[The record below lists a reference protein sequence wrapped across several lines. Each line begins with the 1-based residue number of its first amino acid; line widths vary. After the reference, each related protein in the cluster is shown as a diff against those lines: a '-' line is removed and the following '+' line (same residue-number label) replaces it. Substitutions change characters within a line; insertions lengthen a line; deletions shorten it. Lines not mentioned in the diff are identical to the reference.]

1 MIFDIIMLT
10 FTAAFNDDME
20 NTFGVF
26 KKGTY
31 IPASDF
37 RFDLILQVI
46 CETPLSSGYLVKL
59 TPRNSNLT
67 R

>member
-1 MIFDIIMLT
+1 MVT
-10 FTAAFNDDME
+10 FTAAFHDDMEE

-31 IPASDF
+31 VPASDF
-37 RFDLILQVI
+37 RFDLILEVI
-46 CETPLSSGYLVKL
+46 CETPSSSGYLVKL